1 MPSLQVQK
9 IAQLTGHN
17 ASIFALAAE
26 SGAQHFLSA
35 AGDGWV
41 VRWDLG
47 NPASPTASLQRPQ
60 AVGKLIAKVETQI
73 FSMLNLPDY
82 NKLVVGNMNG
92 GVHWVDLENP
102 EATKNIAHHQ
112 KGVFDILRVGES
124 VFTIGGEGKIT
135 RWSVGEGRSLES
147 LHLSNQ
153 SLRCVDFLVRHN
165 DDGGGSLSHNEIA
178 IGASDN
184 NIYLLNTDSL
194 ELKKTIKNAHDNSVF
209 AVKYSPDGRYLLS
222 GGRDAHLKIW
232 DTKNDFQL
240 VNAQPAHW
248 FTINDLV
255 FHPAG
260 HWFATASRDKTI
272 KIWDAKTFELLK
284 VLDTIRDGCHVN
296 SVNRLLWLENF
307 LISCSDDRSIIVWEI
322 E

>member
-1 MPSLQVQK
+1 MPSLQAQK

-17 ASIFALAAE
+17 ASIFALAAD
-26 SGAQHFLSA
+26 SDPQYFLSA

-41 VRWDLG
+41 VRWDLA
-47 NPASPTASLQRPQ
+47 NPAI
-60 AVGKLIAKVETQI
+60 GKLIAKVETQI
-73 FSMLNLPDY
+73 FSLLNVPDFH
-82 NKLVVGNMNG
+82 KLVVGNMNG

-112 KGVFDILRVGES
+112 KGVFDILRIGEN
-124 VFTIGGEGKIT
+124 VFTIGGEGMIT

-153 SLRCVDFLVRHN
+153 SLRSVDVSTYR
-165 DDGGGSLSHNEIA
+165 SEIA

-184 NIYLLNTDSL
+184 SIYILDANSL
-194 ELKKTIKNAHDNSVF
+194 ALKKTIKNAHENSVF
-209 AVKYSPDGRYLLS
+209 TVQFSPDGRYLLS

-232 DTKNDFQL
+232 DAENDFGL
-240 VNAQPAHW
+240 VNSQAAHW
-248 FTINDLV
+248 FTINDIA
-255 FHPAG
+255 FHPDG

-272 KIWDAKTFELLK
+272 KIWDAQTFELRK

-296 SVNRLLWLENF
+296 SVNRLLWLDEY
-307 LISCSDDRSIIVWEI
+307 LISCSDDRSIILWRI
-322 E
+322 S